1 MERFVI
7 IANGWKPLIII
18 TKRSI
23 LDVAAVLDP
32 PLVIFAKRPIL
43 DNLQDSEYA
52 FGKKIIMNPYEYNLS
67 NELKM
72 KKNIIANNKWTQ

>member
-1 MERFVI
+1 M
-7 IANGWKPLIII
+7 
-18 TKRSI
+18 
-23 LDVAAVLDP
+23 
-32 PLVIFAKRPIL
+32 IFAKRPIL